1 MSLLHHSLQNDDEYQ
16 EYGYMLALECHR
28 VTKDMSLF
36 GAMSPVNSKNV
47 QTYFTPSFLHDFLM
61 SYEAKRRV
69 DTLPVDTYQVF
80 LGVFA
85 MEYGVKIQKDDMNR
99 LQGALANSNMKPD
112 RREMIRK
119 ALTEYG
125 RTGSLARA
133 RRER

>member
-1 MSLLHHSLQNDDEYQ
+1 MSLLHHSLQNDDDYQ

-47 QTYFTPSFLHDFLM
+47 QTYFTPAFLHEFLM

-69 DTLPVDTYQVF
+69 DTLPVDTYQVY

-85 MEYGVKIQKDDMNR
+85 MEYGVKIQKDDMER

-112 RREMIRK
+112 TREMIRE
-119 ALTEYG
+119 ALVEYG
-125 RTGSLARA
+125 KTGSLPRA
-133 RRER
+133 KGGR